1 MDTPRQWEIVVASI
15 DFTPEHGE
23 RIEAA
28 YRALEELMDKYRVDI
43 FHNDEGEWWFDVREY
58 EPPKLKVV

>member
-1 MDTPRQWEIVVASI
+1 MASI
-15 DFTPEHGE
+15 DFTPEHEE